1 MIPEKQLTE
10 FVDRL
15 KSAVGPNLLCALL
28 HGSAASEDFHADF
41 SDVNILCVV
50 HELSLAAMQSLLP
63 ALQWWTDLKHSVPL
77 FFTPEEL
84 KTAADVFAIE
94 MLDIQQRHR
103 VLYGDDIFT
112 DLHIPMAR
120 HRMQLEHELRTK
132 LLFLRQHYLVSSGDD
147 GKVRHLMLDSVS
159 SFIVLFRHTL
169 ITLGEKP
176 PHTKNEIVERLAAR
190 IQFDPA
196 PFQKLLQVRERKLK
210 AEALEVQAVFAAY
223 LSGIEKVVRA
233 VDALV

>member
-1 MIPEKQLTE
+1 MISEKQLSE

-15 KSAVGPNLLCALL
+15 KTAAGANLLCVVL
-28 HGSAASEDFHADF
+28 HGSAASEEFHAEF

-50 HELSLAAMQSLLP
+50 GELSVAAMHSLVP
-63 ALQWWTDLKHSVPL
+63 ALNWWTGFKHSAPL
-77 FFTPEEL
+77 LFTAEEL

-103 VLYGDDIFT
+103 VLYGNDIFT
-112 DLHIPMAR
+112 HLHIPMAR

-169 ITLGEKP
+169 LAMGEKP
-176 PHTKNEIVERLAAR
+176 PHIKKEIVERLATVVP
-190 IQFDPA
+190 FDAA
-196 PFQKLLQVRERKLK
+196 PFQQLLQVREGKLK
-210 AEALEVQAVFAAY
+210 AETLDVKTVFAGY
-223 LSGIEKVVRA
+223 LQGIERVVRT
-233 VDALV
+233 VDAL